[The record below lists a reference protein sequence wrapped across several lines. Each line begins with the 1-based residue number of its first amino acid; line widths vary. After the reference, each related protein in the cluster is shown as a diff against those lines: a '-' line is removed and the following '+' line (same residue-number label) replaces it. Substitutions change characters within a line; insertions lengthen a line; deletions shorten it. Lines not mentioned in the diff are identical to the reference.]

1 MLQTFERQLKVSPRR
16 MFLRAL
22 DVLSDSVDSRVVI
35 LVGNNGDGKTVC
47 GKYMLRTLATNFK
60 YALLIRSVKE
70 WELIE
75 ITGNS
80 KPNTI
85 VFFDNF
91 LGSNHLSVTSYTEW
105 EPIFD
110 EIFSACTDGN
120 MSAIIAMGKSVF
132 EEYTS
137 HHRRH
142 PLFADRFIFDLTNE
156 YKLNKDE
163 KIYMIKQNL
172 KGFRYAKDVVFCSE
186 REDDN
191 TGELF
196 ENGILSIWEDMV
208 EDIANLEYPVGF
220 PKALEI
226 FASSIENI
234 KQGADFFL
242 NPTLDM
248 YHLMNDTR
256 RHSEH
261 GWFALGNLVLSE
273 GSIQLDTYDSRQ
285 IGLNT
290 FGQKLLKK
298 QIKKSLKQVLCSM
311 LSDGADSIAYLK
323 RGIEGIRGYF
333 IEIED
338 EIARFNCTSTYY
350 SAAICFGK
358 YYPRDVVDIMPK
370 DFIQRCIGPARAYSD
385 KHRLHLELDH
395 ASYESLTKRLLNEIE
410 HKNVKEAMDHTY
422 WGERAFVTSFLQY
435 VDKEA
440 KMKILLQTLDEN
452 TGKTIVCYGMQRSY
466 TKGNDYNNF
475 TEQVLKTGV
484 WKEHMKKKPQL
495 KLAQEKICLQIAA
508 DQRNISSF
516 QAIIERMAAIDDN
529 CFETVIKSGSLA
541 LLNIVFKYPTYR
553 IDVCRALEK
562 TALYHFKNDPATA
575 VKMAKTLLSKEKNIL
590 IKLYMKNA
598 LGIAIENNDVELL
611 DMLRALGADLNCKY
625 HDKEILHLAC
635 LQERNECV
643 KLLLESDVDTGFR
656 TASGGTALHIVIA
669 NGYYNIAYL
678 LLQHS
683 PNLLRISDHN
693 LQQPLHIAAMTKN
706 IPSDVVEKMIDMGAD
721 IDARDSKKK
730 TPLHIAISAKNLEV
744 VELLTKNNACLKL
757 RDIDG
762 QSPIILAY
770 NEYVFNDV
778 EAIFLRYGKLDF
790 YDTELLFKALELHEK
805 SLVMCLLQK
814 MDVNLKNMK
823 GNTLLHAAI
832 ELKLLPMVSLL
843 VQSDEID
850 LELESNG
857 VLPVHQAVIQGDIG
871 IFKLIAEKANNR
883 STHSATGS
891 TILHIAAKLG
901 RLDIVKCIISK
912 TPSLLAVRNAKSETP
927 LVKAVQQGHDKIVE
941 VLAEYTATQTNEE
954 ERIPMT
960 SENFKELKTLETLAL
975 RKRNIANGRREIL
988 EEERYD
994 KIYGCILK
1002 IQQNRNISWV

>member
-1 MLQTFERQLKVSPRR
+1 MLKTFERQLKVSPRHL
-16 MFLRAL
+16 FPRAF
-22 DVLSDSVDSRVVI
+22 DVLSYSVDSRVVI

-47 GKYMLRTLATNFK
+47 GKYMLLTLATNFK

-91 LGSNHLSVTSYTEW
+91 LGSNHLSATSYTEW

-137 HHRRH
+137 HQRRH
-142 PLFADRFIFDLTNE
+142 PLFADRFILDLTNE

-191 TGELF
+191 TIEF
-196 ENGILSIWEDMV
+196 CDNGILSIWEGTV
-208 EDIANLEYPVGF
+208 EDIANLVYPVGF

-234 KQGADFFL
+234 RQGADFFL

-248 YHLMNDTR
+248 FHLMNDTR
-256 RHSEH
+256 RNREH
-261 GWFALGNLVLSE
+261 EWFALGNLVLSE
-273 GSIQLDTYDSRQ
+273 GSIQLDTYDPKQ

-290 FGQKLLKK
+290 FGQKLFKK
-298 QIKKSLKQVLCSM
+298 QIKKSLKQLLCSM
-311 LSDGADSIAYLK
+311 LSDGADSVAYL
-323 RGIEGIRGYF
+323 RRVIEGIRGYF

-338 EIARFNCTSTYY
+338 GIARFNCTSTYY

-358 YYPRDVVDIMPK
+358 YYPRDVVDIMPQ

-385 KHRLHLELDH
+385 KHRLHLELDQ

-410 HKNVKEAMDHTY
+410 KKYVKEAMDHTY

-452 TGKTIVCYGMQRSY
+452 TDKTIVCYGMQRNY

-516 QAIIERMAAIDDN
+516 QAIIERMAAIDDKS
-529 CFETVIKSGSLA
+529 FETVIKSGSVA

-553 IDVCRALEK
+553 IDICRALEK
-562 TALYHFKNDPATA
+562 TAFYHYKNDPATA
-575 VKMAKTLLSKEKNIL
+575 VKMANNLLSKKQEIL
-590 IKLYMKNA
+590 IKSYMKKS
-598 LGIAIENNDVELL
+598 LSIAIENNDIELL
-611 DMLRALGADLNCKY
+611 DMLIALGADLNSKFNE
-625 HDKEILHLAC
+625 KEILHLAC
-635 LQERNECV
+635 LQGRNECV
-643 KLLLESDVDTGFR
+643 KLLLESGVDTGFR

-678 LLQHS
+678 LLHHS
-683 PNLLRISDHN
+683 QTLLEIWDN
-693 LQQPLHIAAMTKN
+693 KLQQPLHTAAMAKT
-706 IPSDVVEKMIDMGAD
+706 IPPDLVENMIDMGAD
-721 IDARDSKKK
+721 INARDKEKK

-757 RDIDG
+757 RDING
-762 QSPIILAY
+762 QSPIILAF
-770 NEYVFNDV
+770 NENVFNDV
-778 EAIFLRYGKLDF
+778 EAIFIRNGKLDF

-805 SLVMCLLQK
+805 SLVKCLLQK
-814 MDVNLKNMK
+814 MDVNVKNMK

-832 ELKLLPMVSLL
+832 ELKLFPMVSLL

-901 RLDIVKCIISK
+901 RLDIVKSIISE
-912 TPSLLAVRNAKSETP
+912 TPSLLAVKNAKSESP
-927 LVKAVQQGHDKIVE
+927 LVKAVQQGHDKVVE
-941 VLAEYTATQTNEE
+941 VLAEYTATQTNEQ

-960 SENFKELKTLETLAL
+960 NESLKALKTLETLAL
-975 RKRNIANGRREIL
+975 RKRNIANGRRDL
-988 EEERYD
+988 HEEERYD
-994 KIYGCILK
+994 RIYVWLHS
-1002 IQQNRNISWV
+1002 QNTAK